1 MRDSQTWISETA
13 RHTWET
19 RPLRAPWPME
29 ENRCQGEVVISRTL
43 AGKAS
48 RAMPGESPGVS
59 LGVSRT
65 WNLWG
70 DKRRW
75 ESWRRVLGQ
84 DGRRITITGLETRGV
99 ESYGGR
105 AHLRHRRTAGAGA
118 VGEAQH
124 LSKGMFQ
131 LYGGEREP
139 FLQSGQE
146 QKMVGAA
153 IMQRQDREDHI
164 VPFQTTSMLLLYLIG
179 RGIETW
185 KAFGR

>member
-1 MRDSQTWISETA
+1 M
-13 RHTWET
+13 
-19 RPLRAPWPME
+19 
-29 ENRCQGEVVISRTL
+29 
-43 AGKAS
+43 
-48 RAMPGESPGVS
+48 
-59 LGVSRT
+59 SRT

-124 LSKGMFQ
+124 LAKGMFQ
-131 LYGGEREP
+131 LYGGEESHSCREGKNKRWWV
-139 FLQSGQE
+139 LQ
-146 QKMVGAA
+146 
-153 IMQRQDREDHI
+153 
-164 VPFQTTSMLLLYLIG
+164 
-179 RGIETW
+179 
-185 KAFGR
+185 